1 MNKKIPVTIFLVI
14 LVVLIVAS
22 FMHPVDM
29 TALEGY
35 VSPVYASPLA
45 LLPPV
50 IAIALALITKE
61 VYSSLM
67 LGIFTGALLY
77 SNFNMELMLNTL
89 FFNEKGGMISKLSDT
104 GNMGILVFCLLYT
117 SPSPRD
123 A

>member
-77 SNFNMELMLNTL
+77 SNFNMEL
-89 FFNEKGGMISKLSDT
+89 LSL
-104 GNMGILVFCLLYT
+104 IHI
-117 SPSPRD
+117 
-123 A
+123 